1 MIGDFRFG
9 SNPGWLSALVALGA
23 MVAAPTASAQQPAT
37 GTAAA
42 PPAATTTPP
51 PPPPGPAGAAAVP
64 SAPPPAAAPTA
75 VAPPAPGDPAPA
87 GGPPPGPAASPPVT
101 TAPPSPPP
109 VYDDEVDEDTDEDE
123 YYTRYPYRAGQAVP
137 PGYHVEEHGIK
148 GLVIAGAITFGA
160 TYFMSLAVA
169 PNRKYLNWLAV
180 PLAGPYVAAE
190 RVEDCGEGYYDEVTG
205 RWIDPS
211 DDSDCVYDADATAAM
226 LRLDGFTQ
234 ATGVA
239 LFAVGMLVRRQS
251 LVRDPP
257 PVALR
262 VTPYRVGRNGYGLG
276 VTGRF

>member
-9 SNPGWLSALVALGA
+9 SNPGWLTALVALGA
-23 MVAAPTASAQQPAT
+23 IAAAPTAFAQQPAT
-37 GTAAA
+37 GTASA

-51 PPPPGPAGAAAVP
+51 PPPPPPAGTAGAAALP
-64 SAPPPAAAPTA
+64 PAPPPAAAP
-75 VAPPAPGDPAPA
+75 PAPGGPAPA
-87 GGPPPGPAASPPVT
+87 GGPPPGPVASPQVTMAPLAPTPV
-101 TAPPSPPP
+101 A
-109 VYDDEVDEDTDEDE
+109 DDEYDEETVEGD

-205 RWIDPS
+205 RWIDPP

-226 LRLDGFTQ
+226 LRLDGFAQ